1 MLPYQNIKDWA
12 FSVIE
17 QLGAPPLEVIEVATA
32 NGRDSG
38 LNALQAS
45 AHGAVDST
53 DTFTVTYKF
62 DNVTVAN
69 WWVGTRAATATA
81 VP

>member
-17 QLGAPPLEVIEVATA
+17 QLDAPPLEVIEVATA